1 MGQSQQLSVF
11 QRRAPQQARGQAT
24 VDAILEGAA
33 RIIRREGPEALTT
46 NRIAE
51 VAGVSIGTLYGYF
64 PDKTAVL
71 VGLARR
77 QLADDEA
84 DVLAALADMSEPDPV
99 RALVRVILEL
109 HRNDRSMRRAVL
121 GVHLG
126 LGLGGE
132 LVDQTQRVAGKLM
145 DGGARWQGS
154 GVCRPDALRLF
165 VVTQAVLGVARAL
178 LDEGHADDIPP
189 EQLEDE
195 LVRLVR
201 SYLGETGTVRL
212 EA

>member
-1 MGQSQQLSVF
+1 MGQPQKVTVF

-24 VDAILEGAA
+24 VEAILEGAA

-77 QLADDEA
+77 LMAEDEA
-84 DVLAALADMSEPDPV
+84 AVLAALENTDEPDPV
-99 RALVRVILEL
+99 RALVRAILEI
-109 HRNDRSMRRAVL
+109 HRTDRAMRRAVMS
-121 GVHLG
+121 VHLG
-126 LGLGGE
+126 LGLGAEHGE
-132 LVDQTQRVAGKLM
+132 QTQRMAGRLL
-145 DGGARWQGS
+145 DGGDRIFAS
-154 GVCRPDALRLF
+154 AVARPDPLRLF
-165 VVTQAVLGVARAL
+165 VVTRAVLGVARAL
-178 LDEGHADDIPP
+178 QEEGGAGDIPP
-189 EQLEDE
+189 ADLEDE

-201 SYLGETGTVRL
+201 LCLSH
-212 EA
+212 

>member
-1 MGQSQQLSVF
+1 MLF
-11 QRRAPQQARGQAT
+11 QRRSPQQARGQAT

-71 VGLARR
+71 VGVARR
-77 QLADDEA
+77 QLAEDEA
-84 DVLAALADMSEPDPV
+84 AILAALADTSEPDPV

-109 HRNDRSMRRAVL
+109 HRTDRAMRRAVMS
-121 GVHLG
+121 VHLG

-132 LVDQTQRVAGKLM
+132 LVEQTQRVAGRLV
-145 DGGARWQGS
+145 DGGERWLGS
-154 GVCRPDALRLF
+154 GVRRPDPLQLF

-178 LDEGHADDIPP
+178 LDEGQAEDILPAD
-189 EQLEDE
+189 LEDE

-201 SYLGETGTVRL
+201 AYLGETGTIRL
-212 EA
+212 DL

>member
-1 MGQSQQLSVF
+1 MGQLQKVTVF

-77 QLADDEA
+77 LMTEDEA
-84 DVLAALADMSEPDPV
+84 AILAALATTHETDPV
-99 RALVRVILEL
+99 RAFVRAILEV
-109 HRNDRSMRRAVL
+109 HRADREMRRAVM
-121 GVHLG
+121 GVLLG
-126 LGLGGE
+126 LGLGAEHGE
-132 LVDQTQRVAGKLM
+132 QTQRVLGKLLA
-145 DGGARWQGS
+145 GGA
-154 GVCRPDALRLF
+154 VRPDPLRLF
-165 VVTQAVLGVARAL
+165 VVTRAVLGVARAL
-178 LDEGHADDIPP
+178 LDDGGAADFPP
-189 EQLEDE
+189 ADLEDE
-195 LVRLVR
+195 LVRLAR
-201 SYLGETGTVRL
+201 LDLGR
-212 EA
+212 